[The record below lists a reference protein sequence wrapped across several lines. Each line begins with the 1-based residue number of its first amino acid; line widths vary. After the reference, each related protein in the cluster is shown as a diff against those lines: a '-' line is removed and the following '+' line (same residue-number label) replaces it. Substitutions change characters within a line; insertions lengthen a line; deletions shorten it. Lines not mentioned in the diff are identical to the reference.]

1 MPCRFGLI
9 NKIMQ
14 YTEKLDR
21 YIVRNTEKKVYTFMF
36 DNGAESGVV
45 AFEPTKGHKKIIFAT
60 NILVQNHDLTN
71 MQKSIISKTVKKSRP
86 QGKMC
91 TRKNG
96 KEIYLI
102 YTVKLPDIFGFRH
115 KEQCYE
121 MLINHGCDVLS
132 SIAQYTN
139 SICGKD
145 EENE

>member
-1 MPCRFGLI
+1 M
-9 NKIMQ
+9 
-14 YTEKLDR
+14 
-21 YIVRNTEKKVYTFMF
+21 RNTEKKVYTFMF

-115 KEQCYE
+115 KERCYE
-121 MLINHGCDVLS
+121 MLINLS
-132 SIAQYTN
+132 LIHISEPTRLGMISYAVFCLKKKKN
-139 SICGKD
+139 KK
-145 EENE
+145 